1 MSLIYMEGSIKEK
14 LKNSRANEGFTSRFF
29 RDTNGGAVPNM
40 LKDFCI
46 YCTRDALK
54 PSQVSLWRRLD
65 TGSIERRVEKLLQ
78 VFWPCIAQPN
88 WQICL
93 SRFCRLFFRCFW
105 LLELWRYTGLEHK
118 NIFPDF
124 VGNPILIL

>member
-1 MSLIYMEGSIKEK
+1 MSIYMEGSIKEK

-29 RDTNGGAVPNM
+29 RDTNGGAVTNV
-40 LKDFCI
+40 LKYFYA
-46 YCTRDALK
+46 YCTKYALEL
-54 PSQVSLWRRLD
+54 SQVSLWRRLD
-65 TGSIERRVEKLLQ
+65 TGSIERRVKKLLQ
-78 VFWPCIAQPN
+78 VFWPCVAQPN

-105 LLELWRYTGLEHK
+105 LLKLWRYTGLEYK

>member
-1 MSLIYMEGSIKEK
+1 MSIYMEGSIKEK

-29 RDTNGGAVPNM
+29 RDTNAVVETNM

-65 TGSIERRVEKLLQ
+65 TWSIERRVEKLLQ
-78 VFWPCIAQPN
+78 VFWPCVAQLN
-88 WQICL
+88 WQIYL
-93 SRFCRLFFRCFW
+93 SRFCRLFLRCFW

>member
-1 MSLIYMEGSIKEK
+1 MSIYMEGSIKEK

-46 YCTRDALK
+46 YYTKHALE

-65 TGSIERRVEKLLQ
+65 TGSIERRVKKLLQ
-78 VFWPCIAQPN
+78 AFWPCVAQLN

-93 SRFCRLFFRCFW
+93 SRF
-105 LLELWRYTGLEHK
+105 
-118 NIFPDF
+118 
-124 VGNPILIL
+124 